1 MVFYQPKIN
10 RLSIYMEKAS
20 RKDAFTRSDP
30 ESLVIIE
37 AWKASIQHILVFVGA
52 GTPDKILDTIK

>member
-1 MVFYQPKIN
+1 
-10 RLSIYMEKAS
+10 MEKAS